1 MLFIILSLAAPAVA
15 YTDIVV
21 GQFMYKNIDPIVF
34 PGQYSKSHLHTFFG
48 SDAITINTNTSAEL
62 QAGCATAENPND
74 FSTYCESSPA
84 SVDGPPPIC
93 RCRLPT
99 DYTAMTKPC
108 VDCFAP
114 GVPTLLVSPTGDT
127 DASSYEPVPIA
138 RFTAYYNLGASPAE
152 VAIPQDLKMTAGSA
166 TAQTSSEMSAN
177 APNAGVEWFCE
188 GDDAPADKD
197 VAAFPTSTCSTHLQT
212 LLYFPDCVDAD
223 TLETG
228 YTDRSYGTTNWCPD
242 GMSRMPQLRFSIRY
256 DLRDVLPDGW
266 SGDPPLVLASGT
278 SFSSHGDFVN
288 GWLPEAAENMVATTE
303 EKYTFAAV
311 DGPNGNDGD
320 GSVCTTT
327 ATDADPDN
335 GTSDYATSIEE
346 MSGSSKRLMRRRIGT
361 QRAASRAA
369 VRDAAR
375 A

>member
-1 MLFIILSLAAPAVA
+1 MLFIFLSLAAPAVA

-21 GQFMYKNIDPIVF
+21 GEFMYKNIDPIVY

-74 FSTYCESSPA
+74 FSTYW
-84 SVDGPPPIC
+84 
-93 RCRLPT
+93 
-99 DYTAMTKPC
+99 
-108 VDCFAP
+108 
-114 GVPTLLVSPTGDT
+114 VPTLLVSPTGDT
-127 DASSYEPVPIA
+127 DASSYEPVPIS

-166 TAQTSSEMSAN
+166 TAQTSEEMSAN

-278 SFSSHGDFVN
+278 SFSSHGDFIN

-346 MSGSSKRLMRRRIGT
+346 MSGSSKRLVRRRIDT

-369 VRDAAR
+369 ARDAAR
-375 A
+375 V